1 MKNCIEYQG
10 CRKSNGYGWVTY
22 KGKQMGAHRKAW
34 IEANGEIPKGMY
46 VLHKCDNPPCIN
58 IDHLFLGTPA
68 DNISDMVQK
77 KRNRTGTALRQ
88 ADGLPVRSK
97 LTKNDVCAIKEL
109 RSTGMKQR
117 DIAARFNVTQSCISL
132 LLSGKVEYVK

>member
-1 MKNCIEYQG
+1 MKDCIEYQG

-22 KGKQMGAHRKAW
+22 KGKQIGAHRKAW
-34 IEANGEIPKGMY
+34 IEANGEIPEGMY

-68 DNISDMVQK
+68 DNINDMVQK

-88 ADGLPVRSK
+88 TDGLPVRSK
-97 LTKNDVCAIKEL
+97 LTKNDVCTIKEL
-109 RSTGMKQR
+109 RSAGMKQR
-117 DIAARFNVTQSCISL
+117 DIAAQFNVTQSCISL
-132 LLSGKVEYVK
+132 VLSGKVEYVK